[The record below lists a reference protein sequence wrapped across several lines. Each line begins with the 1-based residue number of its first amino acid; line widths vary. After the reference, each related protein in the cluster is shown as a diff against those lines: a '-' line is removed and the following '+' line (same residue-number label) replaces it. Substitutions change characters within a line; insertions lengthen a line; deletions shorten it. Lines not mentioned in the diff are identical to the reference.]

1 MNVYSSRKDGQLNQ
15 GDLWQIFRPLHIRAV
30 SDVLAVRDTRNVAAR
45 CHEVHYKI
53 TDALATIVDKTLSF
67 LKVAEMMKAN
77 IAKCPS

>member
-1 MNVYSSRKDGQLNQ
+1 M
-15 GDLWQIFRPLHIRAV
+15 RAV

-77 IAKCPS
+77 ITKCPS